1 MSHPSPLVSPG
12 PQSCELTARALARA
26 AELVG
31 RLGPEQLVELAA
43 GRADLVYRPALTAAA
58 AVPAAR
64 SGDAPHPAV
73 RTTGVPAAV
82 DGPAPAR
89 RAFDVDAA
97 VCAINA
103 LSSREE
109 VDRWLAARDRELT
122 VPVLREVARRL
133 GPTVSA
139 AATSKAGLK
148 RNIVEGT
155 AGFRER
161 SRAMSGGGAWR
172 R

>member
-1 MSHPSPLVSPG
+1 MASAPNGNPLDV
-12 PQSCELTARALARA
+12 
-26 AELVG
+26 
-31 RLGPEQLVELAA
+31 
-43 GRADLVYRPALTAAA
+43 
-58 AVPAAR
+58 VPAAR
-64 SGDAPHPAV
+64 RGGSLAAYAV
-73 RTTGVPAAV
+73 GPSPVRSTGVPAAV

-109 VDRWLAARDRELT
+109 VDGWLTARDRELT

-139 AATSKAGLK
+139 SATSKAGLK

-161 SRAMSGGGAWR
+161 SAAMSGGGAWR

>member
-1 MSHPSPLVSPG
+1 VLSTACAG
-12 PQSCELTARALARA
+12 P
-26 AELVG
+26 
-31 RLGPEQLVELAA
+31 
-43 GRADLVYRPALTAAA
+43 
-58 AVPAAR
+58 AVPVAR
-64 SGDAPHPAV
+64 SGADPV
-73 RTTGVPAAV
+73 RSTGVPAAV

-89 RAFDVDAA
+89 PAFDVDAA

-109 VDRWLAARDRELT
+109 VARWLAARDRELT